1 MALLAVIF
9 EMSMY
14 VLYLRS
20 SPARFAALLIDPKGD
35 LQTAKLQDELMKD
48 MKKEWETIVQMENTE
63 SSNQLLQQRCSFT
76 RWVCYREPMTCLEL
90 ERWSMT
96 DKAKAL
102 LLSWHPGLAF
112 SANVEQVFAAVEDSS
127 RRAVKNFKASMANLQ
142 CLSIRAVEQKV
153 AASDT
158 QEEAGNTDRARA
170 IKLGVEDFEGNEVRY
185 RNLGDHFSLDNILKG
200 YQSTSSY
207 HHNKVELNWLKGLSG
222 LDPEESSSR
231 FWVPSLC
238 QPGMLLRVADKFY
251 VVLGSTPAVL
261 YALQMDEIGLM
272 FKGRLPVY
280 EVEVFS
286 YTIHFVGPRLCDKL
300 GCAAVLRRCE
310 AGQKLL
316 VWMIRSKDI
325 VKVTSE
331 SLSQWA
337 AQYGLQ
343 IRRNSTKSAK
353 IRALCQLPDVTAA
366 CTPAE
371 LKALDD
377 LLNEID
383 EKRRKRTKASEAE
396 NQEEDEADLMEEEE
410 DETMAAARQLLE
422 QVQRQE
428 DEDDADA
435 EGMKPDEAAAAAA
448 AVPVPAEEPAAEA
461 PEADERKR
469 ASRRLLSSC
478 QAVPGFLTEKFKMRD
493 DVVVSHVEHRS
504 NVLPH
509 FQVRLPG
516 DEKYEGK
523 PRGCR
528 NSSCGLITN
537 ADSNSFCNMSG

>member
-1 MALLAVIF
+1 VLVISHRRPAVQEDLVRDHFMALLAVIF

-48 MKKEWETIVQMENTE
+48 MKKEWETIVRMENTE

-127 RRAVKNFKASMANLQ
+127 RRAVKNVKASMANLQ

-153 AASDT
+153 TASDT

-280 EVEVFS
+280 EDCLAEQEQVKALAFRLEKPMVKELLLQTPVEVFS

-337 AQYGLQ
+337 AQYSLQ

-396 NQEEDEADLMEEEE
+396 NQEEDE
-410 DETMAAARQLLE
+410 
-422 QVQRQE
+422 
-428 DEDDADA
+428 EDDADA

-516 DEKYEGK
+516 DEKYEG
-523 PRGCR
+523 
-528 NSSCGLITN
+528 
-537 ADSNSFCNMSG
+537 